1 MAGDTRWRP
10 TGRSAHGLT
19 TSTGTM
25 PRRRR
30 HGRRAS
36 LALSL
41 VVLASIS
48 LVPTASAAGGVELET
63 PYAAVSVEPGS
74 TASFDLF
81 VTSDAERRVALEVTA
96 VPDGWTAEVRGGGF
110 IVDGVLIGDGDE
122 PELTLDVD
130 VPENATDGTYRVT
143 LRANGG
149 GAAVDTLDV
158 DLRVAVAAA
167 GSVTLT
173 TDNPVLRDDADATYP
188 FSLTLENDTPREL
201 TFAFS
206 ASTPAPGWVVN
217 ARPSSQSQAASIVV
231 AAGATT
237 AVSVTA
243 DPPDG
248 VEAGTYDITVT
259 ASAGDLSAEA
269 QVQVEIVGQVE
280 LAFDTL
286 DGRLS
291 TNANAGAQ
299 KDLSVVLTNNG
310 SAPLTGVTLRG
321 SPPTDWRVTFEPE
334 TVDLQP
340 GAEAAQT
347 VIAHITPSGSAI
359 AGDYQVTLTAS
370 TADGVSETI
379 DLRVTVDTSGL
390 WGIIGIG
397 LVAVTLIGL
406 LWVFQRY
413 GRR

>member
-1 MAGDTRWRP
+1 
-10 TGRSAHGLT
+10 
-19 TSTGTM
+19 
-25 PRRRR
+25 
-30 HGRRAS
+30 
-36 LALSL
+36 
-41 VVLASIS
+41 
-48 LVPTASAAGGVELET
+48 VELAT
-63 PYAAVSVEPGS
+63 PYAGVSVEPGS
-74 TASFDLF
+74 TASFDL
-81 VTSDAERRVALEVTA
+81 VLTSDAERRVAFQVTA
-96 VPDGWTAEVRGGGF
+96 VPDGWTAEIRGGGF
-110 IVDGVLIGDGDE
+110 IVDSVLIGDGDE

-130 VPENATDGTYRVT
+130 VPDAATDGTYRVT
-143 LRANGG
+143 VRADGG

-173 TDNPVLRDDADATYP
+173 TANPVLRDDADATYP

-206 ASTPAPGWVVN
+206 ATSPAAGWVVT

-248 VEAGTYDITVT
+248 VEARTYDITVT
-259 ASAGDLSAEA
+259 ASAGDQSAEA
-269 QVQVEIVGQVE
+269 TVQVEIVGQVE

-291 TNANAGAQ
+291 TNANAGSQ

-310 SAPLTGVTLRG
+310 SAPITGVGLRG
-321 SPPTDWRVTFEPE
+321 TGPTDWQITFEPE
-334 TVDLQP
+334 TVDVQP
-340 GAEAAQT
+340 GAEAGQT
-347 VIAHITPSGSAI
+347 VVAHITPSGSAI

-390 WGIIGIG
+390 WGLIGLG
-397 LVAVTLIGL
+397 LVAVTLVGL

>member
-10 TGRSAHGLT
+10 DGRSADGLT
-19 TSTGTM
+19 GSAGTTRS
-25 PRRRR
+25 RRR
-30 HGRRAS
+30 GRTAAAV
-36 LALSL
+36 LGL
-41 VVLASIS
+41 VGLASMS
-48 LVPTASAAGGVELET
+48 LVPVATAAGGVELAT

-81 VTSDAERRVALEVTA
+81 LTSDAERRVALEVTA

-130 VPENATDGTYRVT
+130 VPEDATDGSYRVT
-143 LRANGG
+143 VRANGG

-167 GSVTLT
+167 GSVSLT

-206 ASTPAPGWVVN
+206 ASTPAAGWVVN

-259 ASAGDLSAEA
+259 ASAGDLTAEA
-269 QVQVEIVGQVE
+269 SVQVEIVGQVE
-280 LAFDTL
+280 LVFDTL

-291 TNANAGAQ
+291 TNANAGSQ
-299 KDLSVVLTNNG
+299 KDVSVRLINNG
-310 SAPLTGVTLRG
+310 SAPITGVTLDG
-321 SPPTDWRVTFEPE
+321 NGPTDWEVTFEPE
-334 TVDLQP
+334 TVDVQP
-340 GAEAAQT
+340 GVPAAQT
-347 VIAHITPSGSAI
+347 VVAHITPSGSAI

-370 TADGVSETI
+370 TADGVSETLE
-379 DLRVTVDTSGL
+379 LRVTVDTSGL
-390 WGIIGIG
+390 WGLIGLG
-397 LVAVTLIGL
+397 LVAVTLVGL